1 MAERMK
7 EKVLVFYADLDDMK
21 QINDTLGHQEGDD
34 ALVEAAV
41 VLKETFRKS
50 DVIGRMGGDE
60 FAVLATG
67 AADERGDVLANRLRN
82 ALEARGR
89 LKPGKYT
96 LSLSIGV
103 AQSDP
108 ENPSSLDE
116 LMAQADRSMYERKRA
131 KQR

>member
-1 MAERMK
+1 
-7 EKVLVFYADLDDMK
+7 
-21 QINDTLGHQEGDD
+21 
-34 ALVEAAV
+34 
-41 VLKETFRKS
+41 LKT
-50 DVIGRMGGDE
+50 
-60 FAVLATG
+60 
-67 AADERGDVLANRLRN
+67 
-82 ALEARGR
+82 
-89 LKPGKYT
+89 GKYT